1 MRSQKS
7 GYRLTR
13 RNAGRLAGALGLL
26 LALCLVVGGVMPA
39 YAQPPQIPHGFHGTV
54 SVGDP
59 PVLVA
64 EGTAVEAYV
73 NDVKKAETTVD
84 DQGKYSLLVSGTA
97 GAEVTFRVGG
107 VLANETAIWESGAV
121 QELDLA
127 IAAPPVVQYDLTV
140 NSTAGGEVTDPGE
153 GTFSYDAG
161 TVVDLLAVP
170 EVGYQFV
177 NWTGDTGAIDDVDSA
192 DTFITMN
199 SNCDIT
205 ANFEEIPPVQ
215 YDLTVNSTAGGEVT
229 DPGEG
234 TFSYDAGAVVDLL
247 AVPEVGYQ
255 FVNWTG
261 DTGAIDDVDSA
272 DTFITMNGN
281 YDITANFEEIPV
293 PPPEG
298 MLIGTNT
305 PGNLNTGRNKFILSR
320 FQALET
326 GTVSEIRVYSLANG
340 TAKVAIYAD
349 DAGEP
354 GALITA
360 NNNPQAV
367 VANQWNALAIGDTPI
382 IQGSYYWL
390 AVATNQRNTASRNA
404 NPMPIRCKSV
414 SFASFNFPDPAGAG
428 FNAGMRELSIAGW
441 GGAVAPEPPAAP
453 TRDCSALT
461 FKWNASAGATKYHLQ
476 VNTSA
481 DFSGT
486 NMFNGEVGNV
496 TSYEVTGLTAGTTYY
511 YRIMAGNAAG
521 WSGWSS
527 TGSMRCGGAP

>member
-161 TVVDLLAVP
+161 T
-170 EVGYQFV
+170 
-177 NWTGDTGAIDDVDSA
+177 
-192 DTFITMN
+192 
-199 SNCDIT
+199 
-205 ANFEEIPPVQ
+205 
-215 YDLTVNSTAGGEVT
+215 
-229 DPGEG
+229 
-234 TFSYDAGAVVDLL
+234 VVDLL